1 MKNKKTEL
9 IKNTLIIALGKMS
22 TQFLTFL
29 LLPVY
34 TSKISSTE
42 YGNIDLIISYS
53 TFLIPIIT
61 IQQEFAVFRFL
72 IDARGDDRKVAG
84 IISTGVFNM
93 LKLLLPFSII
103 ATPILFLLKIK
114 FAEWIILNILATAT
128 LSFFL
133 QVSRGVG
140 ESLKYSVTSILTGM
154 INVGLNLFFI
164 FGLNLG
170 GEAILIASVISS
182 IAGVCYLLGSLRL
195 TDKIAKTFV
204 KKDIKKMLIQ
214 YSLPVMLNG
223 VAWWVVNASDRTIM
237 AYFVSL
243 SAVGVYA
250 AANTFASVVNGL
262 FYIFN
267 MSWSES
273 ASMHL
278 KSKDAE
284 GYFSDVFNS
293 MVKIFTFICSALIF
307 ALPIAFKLLIKQD
320 YRESYNYIPLLVL
333 GALICGI
340 ANYYSCIYSA
350 LLVPQKIMKTTLIAG
365 IVNVL
370 IDLVLVHFIGVYAAI
385 ISTII
390 AFSIMLVMRHLD
402 IIKLIKITVSP
413 LAVLYFVTSFLS
425 ASIFFYVE
433 NIWVKVAMAI
443 IFLIA
448 SSIMAKDLAIMSLKI
463 IKEKT
468 KR

>member
-34 TSKISSTE
+34 TSKISSAE

-182 IAGVCYLLGSLRL
+182 IIGVCYLIGSLRL
-195 TDKIAKTFV
+195 TDKIAKAFV
-204 KKDIKKMLIQ
+204 EKDIKKMLIR

-365 IVNVL
+365 LVNVL

-390 AFSIMLVMRHLD
+390 AFSIMLAMRHLD

>member
-195 TDKIAKTFV
+195 TDKIAKAFV
-204 KKDIKKMLIQ
+204 EKDVKKMLIR

>member
-1 MKNKKTEL
+1 MRNKKTEL

-34 TSKISSTE
+34 TSKISSAE

-182 IAGVCYLLGSLRL
+182 IIGVCYLIGLLRL
-195 TDKIAKTFV
+195 TDKIAKAFV
-204 KKDIKKMLIQ
+204 EKDIKKMLIR

-262 FYIFN
+262 FYIFS

-307 ALPIAFKLLIKQD
+307 ALPIAFRFLIKQD

-413 LAVLYFVTSFLS
+413 LAVLYFATSFLS
-425 ASIFFYVE
+425 ASIFFYID
-433 NIWVKVAMAI
+433 NIWVKAAMV
-443 IFLIA
+443 IFFLA
-448 SSIMAKDLAIMSLKI
+448 TSSIMAKDLAIMSLKI

>member
-140 ESLKYSVTSILTGM
+140 ESLKYSVASILTGM

-195 TDKIAKTFV
+195 TDKIAKAFV
-204 KKDIKKMLIQ
+204 EKDVKKMLIR

>member
-182 IAGVCYLLGSLRL
+182 IIGVCYLIGSLRL
-195 TDKIAKTFV
+195 TDKIAKAFV
-204 KKDIKKMLIQ
+204 EKDIKKMLIR

-365 IVNVL
+365 LVNVL

-413 LAVLYFVTSFLS
+413 LAVLYFTTSFLS

>member
-34 TSKISSTE
+34 TSKISSAE

-182 IAGVCYLLGSLRL
+182 IIGVCYLIGSLRL
-195 TDKIAKTFV
+195 TDKIAKAFV
-204 KKDIKKMLIQ
+204 EKDIKKMLIR

-365 IVNVL
+365 LVNVL
-370 IDLVLVHFIGVYAAI
+370 IDLVLVYFIGVYAAI

-413 LAVLYFVTSFLS
+413 LAVLYFTTSFLS

>member
-84 IISTGVFNM
+84 IISTGVFNI

>member
-34 TSKISSTE
+34 TSKISSAE

-182 IAGVCYLLGSLRL
+182 IIGVCYLIGSLRL
-195 TDKIAKTFV
+195 TDKIAKAFV
-204 KKDIKKMLIQ
+204 EKDIKKMLIR

-320 YRESYNYIPLLVL
+320 YRESYNYVPLLVL

-365 IVNVL
+365 LVNVL